1 MKRMDR
7 YKEEKAYYQPSRS
20 DKNQELYQN
29 LGSNVRYANYSDVVN
44 ANAYDISNSN
54 QDYYTR
60 EGYQKYREY
69 PTAMPMPVPPI
80 KKELDDFN
88 HLYHDNEKKI
98 YDINSVLE
106 QARENRVDELDEK
119 RKLKNEDYNI
129 FSKIN
134 KTELEKF
141 RRERN
146 RKDTKQDNELR
157 EFIDTITSKTLAG
170 ELDKDTTVDLLSD
183 LMATNMMDKV
193 DPQKEEQNITKS
205 QELKD
210 LEELKKL
217 QELTNTK
224 LQKQKEPVEEI
235 TEFKDADTDFYTR
248 SMDLSE
254 KDFNFSSSDVEKKL
268 SLPIKIFLFF
278 VIVIVTIVVAYFIY
292 QCI

>member
-7 YKEEKAYYQPSRS
+7 YKEEKAPYQISRS

-29 LGSNVRYANYSDVVN
+29 LGSNIRYANYSDVIN
-44 ANAYDISNSN
+44 SNAYDISNTN

-69 PTAMPMPVPPI
+69 PGAMSMPVAPL

-88 HLYHDNEKKI
+88 HLYRDNEKKV

-119 RKLKNEDYNI
+119 RKLKNENYNI

-141 RRERN
+141 RRERTQ
-146 RKDTKQDNELR
+146 KEGKQDNELR

-170 ELDKDTTVDLLSD
+170 EIDKDTTVDLLSD

-193 DPQKEEQNITKS
+193 DPQKEEHDDIKS
-205 QELKD
+205 QELHD
-210 LEELKKL
+210 IEELKKL
-217 QELTNTK
+217 QELTNAK
-224 LQKQKEPVEEI
+224 LQKQKETTEEI
-235 TEFKDADTDFYTR
+235 TEFKNADTDFYTR

-254 KDFNFSSSDVEKKL
+254 KDFNFSSSDIEKKL

-278 VIVIVTIVVAYFIY
+278 IIVIVTIVVAYFIY
-292 QCI
+292 QYA

>member
-7 YKEEKAYYQPSRS
+7 YKDEKATYQTSRS

-29 LGSNVRYANYSDVVN
+29 LGSNVRYANYSDVIN
-44 ANAYDISNSN
+44 ANAYDISNSK

-69 PTAMPMPVPPI
+69 PGAMPMPIPPL

-88 HLYHDNEKKI
+88 RLYRDNEKKV

-129 FSKIN
+129 FSKTN
-134 KTELEKF
+134 KTELERF
-141 RRERN
+141 RRERT
-146 RKDTKQDNELR
+146 RKDVKQDNELR

-183 LMATNMMDKV
+183 LMATNIMDKV
-193 DPQKEEQNITKS
+193 DPQKEKEEVTKS
-205 QELKD
+205 QELHD
-210 LEELKKL
+210 IEDLKKL

-224 LQKQKEPVEEI
+224 LQKPKEPTEEI

-268 SLPIKIFLFF
+268 SLPVKIFLFF
-278 VIVIVTIVVAYFIY
+278 IIVIVTVVVAYFVY
-292 QCI
+292 QYI